1 MATPMKYCARN
12 SRMHDSDQQ
21 PTVSLRSPCLSVDQI
36 QRELEAIAAFD
47 NLFLA
52 RSEPCTDEIVGFEL
66 RKLRRQELLRLA
78 ESLRRLGS

>member
-1 MATPMKYCARN
+1 M
-12 SRMHDSDQQ
+12 
-21 PTVSLRSPCLSVDQI
+21 SLDQI

-47 NLFLA
+47 NSFLA

-78 ESLRRLGS
+78 ESIASSS